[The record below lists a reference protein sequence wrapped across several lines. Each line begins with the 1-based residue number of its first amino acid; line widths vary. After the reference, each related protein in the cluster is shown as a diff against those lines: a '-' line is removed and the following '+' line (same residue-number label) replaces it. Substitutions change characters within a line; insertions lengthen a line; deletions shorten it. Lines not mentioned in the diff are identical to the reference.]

1 MLLINRHIAG
11 QIPLEREIGQ
21 GMEAEQ
27 GRYLGEGREDIQPI
41 S

>member
-1 MLLINRHIAG
+1 MLLINRHIAE
-11 QIPLEREIGQ
+11 QISLEQGTGQ

-27 GRYLGEGREDIQPI
+27 GYLGEGREDILPV